1 MKKVYATRVA
11 DLASA
16 VKRFPE
22 SKVRAFRQ
30 DEEGPW
36 VAELECGHAQHV
48 RHRPPMETREWV
60 LTDEGRR
67 GRIGASFPCRY
78 CLMPRI
84 PGTALEYKRTPTFD
98 KSTTPAGLLRSHTTK
113 EGVWGEVVVV
123 AGRVLYV
130 IEPVIEPEE
139 GASFVL
145 KPGVTGTIAPLV
157 PHHVDPEDDAKF
169 FVRFLR

>member
-1 MKKVYATRVA
+1 MKKVYATRV
-11 DLASA
+11 LASA
-16 VKRFPE
+16 AMPFPE

-30 DEEGPW
+30 DEEGHW
-36 VAELECGHAQHV
+36 IADLECGHAQHV

-84 PGTALEYKRTPTFD
+84 PSTASEYKRTPTFD
-98 KSTTPAGLLRSHTTK
+98 KSTTPAGLRRSHTTK
-113 EGVWGEVVVV
+113 EGVWGEIVVV

-130 IEPVIEPEE
+130 IEVIEPAE

-145 KPGVTGTIAPLV
+145 TPGLTGTIAPLV

>member
-1 MKKVYATRVA
+1 MQV
-11 DLASA
+11 
-16 VKRFPE
+16 PE
-22 SKVRAFRQ
+22 SKVRAFHQ
-30 DEEGPW
+30 DEEGHW
-36 VAELECGHAQHV
+36 VADLECGHSQHV

-78 CLMPRI
+78 CLMPRL
-84 PGTALEYKRTPTFD
+84 PSTVSEYNRTATFD
-98 KSTTPAGLLRSHTTK
+98 KATTPKGLLKSHTTK
-113 EGVWGEVVVV
+113 EGVWGEIVVV

-130 IEPVIEPEE
+130 IEPDE

-145 KPGVTGTIAPLV
+145 RPGLTGPIAPLV
-157 PHHVDPEDDAKF
+157 PHHVDPEDDARF